1 LGVLVLKMCV
11 ELLIFYLF
19 DSVDSEGVF
28 FVPIADETID
38 GDGFVIARDVDIII
52 FYFLDLVE

>member
-1 LGVLVLKMCV
+1 MCV